1 MIDLEKAE
9 NEFLKYIRKFDLEND
24 NLKRKQLHSLRVM
37 KVSNKIAKNLNLSD
51 EEIQIATLI
60 GLLHDIARFEQFTKY
75 ATFRDRDSIDHGD
88 LAVEILKKDDYIKN
102 YVDNETYIDIIYL
115 AIKNHNKFK
124 IENGCNPKQEMFCKI
139 IRDADKVDIFYE
151 ASEIFYDD
159 KEIQEINQ
167 STIHEEIIN
176 KIYQK
181 NLINRNEINEK
192 GKLISVLIMLTFLFD
207 INYKASFEII
217 QSENYINKIFERF
230 HFEDAHTRNKMKEVQ
245 AFLNQYIEEKIKG

>member
-1 MIDLEKAE
+1 MHL
-9 NEFLKYIRKFDLEND
+9 
-24 NLKRKQLHSLRVM
+24 
-37 KVSNKIAKNLNLSD
+37 
-51 EEIQIATLI
+51 
-60 GLLHDIARFEQFTKY
+60 
-75 ATFRDRDSIDHGD
+75 
-88 LAVEILKKDDYIKN
+88 
-102 YVDNETYIDIIYL
+102 
-115 AIKNHNKFK
+115 
-124 IENGCNPKQEMFCKI
+124 KQEMFCKI